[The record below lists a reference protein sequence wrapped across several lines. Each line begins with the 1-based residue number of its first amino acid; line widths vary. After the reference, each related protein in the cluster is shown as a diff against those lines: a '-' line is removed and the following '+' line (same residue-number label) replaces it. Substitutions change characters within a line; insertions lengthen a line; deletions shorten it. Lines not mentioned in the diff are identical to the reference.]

1 MILKTSRGERVKR
14 ELPGRIGRTVAAL
27 SLALTLGAAATACD
41 SDADVASEN
50 ISKDAENFKILRRIV
65 FYNGITDKYILVV
78 EGYCS
83 VDPAKV
89 GQLEVTC
96 KTATKGVDG
105 AKQDEFKKHYL
116 GSGDNVTWFAE
127 QIEAVNVSASHYK
140 VIFKPETIIPD
151 VEKR

>member
-1 MILKTSRGERVKR
+1 VTRKISRLGAV
-14 ELPGRIGRTVAAL
+14 LGLCA
-27 SLALTLGAAATACD
+27 LALLGTAAACD

-50 ISKDAENFKILRRIV
+50 ISKDAENFKILRRII

-78 EGYCS
+78 EGFCS
-83 VDPAKV
+83 VENAKV

-96 KTATKGVDG
+96 KTATKGQDG
-105 AKQDEFKKHYL
+105 AREDQFKKHYL

-127 QIEAVNVSASHYK
+127 QIEGANVSTQHYK
-140 VIFKPETIIPD
+140 VIFKPEAIIPD

>member
-1 MILKTSRGERVKR
+1 MKVTRKATRVA
-14 ELPGRIGRTVAAL
+14 TAL
-27 SLALTLGAAATACD
+27 GLALTLTLTTAAACS

-65 FYNGITDKYILVV
+65 FLNGITDKYILVV
-78 EGYCS
+78 EGFCS

-96 KTATKGVDG
+96 KTAVKGQEG
-105 AKQDEFKKHYL
+105 AKEDQFKKHYL

-127 QIEAVNVSASHYK
+127 QIEGANVSTQHYK
-140 VIFKPETIIPD
+140 VIFKPEAIIPD

>member
-1 MILKTSRGERVKR
+1 MNKITRVIATA
-14 ELPGRIGRTVAAL
+14 G
-27 SLALTLGAAATACD
+27 LALTLAATTAACS

-50 ISKDAENFKILRRIV
+50 ISKDAENFKILRRII

-96 KTATKGVDG
+96 KTAVKGKDG
-105 AKQDEFKKHYL
+105 ATDDQFKKHYL

-127 QIEAVNVSASHYK
+127 QIDGVNVSTQHYK
-140 VIFKPETIIPD
+140 VIFKPETVIPD
-151 VEKR
+151 FEKR